1 MAHADKKQAA
11 DALLAQAVALHQHG
25 RIPEARLAYQR
36 IRSQDPRQF
45 VAWHMGGVAALQAGD
60 IRDAHTLIRKAL
72 ALRPN
77 DGAALINLGIVF
89 HRLGKLPEALQA
101 FDQGLETRADDP
113 SAHNNVG
120 NLLRDMK
127 RHEAALESY
136 GRALELNPQN
146 VLAYANRGTVLRD
159 LDRLEEALADFDQA
173 LARAPGYAI
182 AHYKKG
188 EILAELRRFKE
199 ALAHLDAALRLE
211 PDKAAFHA
219 SRGEI
224 FQDAGNFDAALRDFD
239 QAIRL
244 EPQAA
249 RYHQGRGLVLQDMR
263 RFPEAAAAFDRA
275 LKLDRNLPLL
285 QGQALA
291 MRMAICDWRDFDE
304 SLAAL
309 EASTARGVAASPP
322 FSMLVASASRRLQRQ
337 CAASWLAREG
347 QTVGSVPKRPDT
359 TGRKIRIGYFSAD
372 FHNHATAYL
381 MAEMFER
388 HEKKRFEII
397 AYSFGAII
405 QDAMR
410 ARLCAAFDAF
420 VEVGHLSDGDIAA
433 LARRD
438 GIDIA
443 VDLKGFT
450 GEGRNK
456 IFAHRVAPLQVSYL
470 GYPGTMAADYMDYLV
485 ADPVL
490 IPPEHQGDYAEKII
504 YMPHCYQVNDGTRR
518 IAESNPVRA
527 ELGLPEAG
535 FVFCCFNNNHKITP
549 SVFDIWM
556 RLLRAVPGSVFWL
569 LADNDAAVANL
580 RRAAIARGVE
590 ADRLVFADRIEP
602 AEHLARHSA
611 ADLCLDTLP
620 YNAHTTASDALWAG
634 LPVLTQLG
642 QSFPG
647 RVGASLLTALDLPEL
662 ITESPAAYE
671 ARALELARDP
681 ARLAGIRRKLWAQ
694 RLISPL
700 FDAGRFA
707 RHLEAGFQQIVQRHQ
722 AGQPPAHITIADISA

>member
-1 MAHADKKQAA
+1 MGMPGAA
-11 DALLAQAVALHQHG
+11 IDALLAQAVALHQQG
-25 RIPEARLAYQR
+25 RIPEARLAYRR
-36 IRSQDPRQF
+36 IQFQDPRQF
-45 VAWHMGGVAALQAGD
+45 TAWHMGGVAALQAGD
-60 IRDAHTLIRKAL
+60 TRDAHALIRKAL

-77 DGAALINLGIVF
+77 DGAALINLGLVL
-89 HRLGKLPEALQA
+89 HRLGKLPEALLA
-101 FDQGLETRADDP
+101 FDQGMKTRADDP
-113 SAHNNVG
+113 SAHNNIG

-127 RHEAALESY
+127 RHEAALESF
-136 GRALELNPQN
+136 GRALALNPHN

-159 LDRLEEALADFDQA
+159 LDRLEKALADFDQA

-188 EILAELRRFKE
+188 ETLAELRRFPE

-211 PDKAAFHA
+211 PESALFYA
-219 SRGEI
+219 SRGSI
-224 FQDAGNFDAALRDFD
+224 LQDAKNLEEALRDFD

-244 EPQAA
+244 EPEAA

-263 RFPEAAAAFDRA
+263 RFREAAAAFDRA

-291 MRMAICDWRDFDE
+291 MRMAICDWRDFE
-304 SLAAL
+304 KSRAAV
-309 EASTARGVAASPP
+309 EASIARGIAASPP
-322 FSMLVASASRRLQRQ
+322 FSMLGVSASRQLQRQ
-337 CAASWLAREG
+337 CAASWLAREA
-347 QTVGSVPKRPDT
+347 QTVASAPQRSNT
-359 TGRKIRIGYFSAD
+359 TGSKIRIGYFSAD

-388 HEKKRFEII
+388 HDKTRFEVI
-397 AYSFGAII
+397 AYSFGAIT

-410 ARLCAAFDAF
+410 TRLRAAFDAF

-456 IFAHRVAPLQVSYL
+456 IFAHRAAPLQVSYL

-490 IPPEHQGDYAEKII
+490 IPPEHQRDYAEKII
-504 YMPHCYQVNDGTRR
+504 YVPHSYQVNDSTRL
-518 IAESNPVRA
+518 IAKNSPDRA
-527 ELGLPEAG
+527 KLGLPEAG

-556 RLLRAVPGSVFWL
+556 RLLRALPGSVFWL

-590 ADRLVFADRIEP
+590 AHRLIFADRMEL
-602 AEHLARHSA
+602 AEHLARHAA

-642 QSFPG
+642 QSFAG

-671 ARALELARDP
+671 AQALNLARNP
-681 ARLAGIRRKLWAQ
+681 ARLSAIRRKLWAQ
-694 RLISPL
+694 RLTAPL
-700 FDAGRFA
+700 FDGGRFA
-707 RHLEAGFQQIVQRHQ
+707 RQIEAGFVKIMQRHQ
-722 AGQPPAHITIADISA
+722 SGLPPDHIMIADDPA

>member
-1 MAHADKKQAA
+1 MAHADKQQAA
-11 DALLAQAVALHQHG
+11 DSLLAQAVALHQQG

-45 VAWHMGGVAALQAGD
+45 VAWHMGGVAALQAND
-60 IRDAHTLIRKAL
+60 IRDAHALIRKAL

-77 DGAALINLGIVF
+77 DGAALINLGIVL
-89 HRLGKLPEALQA
+89 HRLAKLPEALQA
-101 FDQGLETRADDP
+101 FDQGLKTRADDP
-113 SAHNNVG
+113 SAHNNLG

-136 GRALELNPQN
+136 SRTLKLNPQN

-173 LARAPGYAI
+173 LNRAPGYAI

-188 EILAELRRFKE
+188 QVLAELRRFKE
-199 ALAHLDAALRLE
+199 ALVHSDAALRLA
-211 PDKAAFHA
+211 PDNAAFHA

-224 FQDAGNFDAALRDFD
+224 FQDTKNFDAALGDFD
-239 QAIRL
+239 QAILL

-263 RFPEAAAAFDRA
+263 RFPEAAAAFDQA

-291 MRMAICDWRDFDE
+291 MRMTICDWRDFDKAR
-304 SLAAL
+304 AAL
-309 EASTARGVAASPP
+309 EASIARGVVASTP
-322 FSMLVASASRRLQRQ
+322 FSMLVASASRQLQRQ
-337 CAASWLAREG
+337 CAASWLAREAR
-347 QTVGSVPKRPDT
+347 TVASMPRRPDT
-359 TGRKIRIGYFSAD
+359 TERKIRIGYFSAD
-372 FHNHATAYL
+372 FHNHATAHL

-388 HEKKRFEII
+388 HDKTRFEVI
-397 AYSFGAII
+397 AYSFGAIV

-410 ARLCAAFDAF
+410 ARLRAAFDAF

-450 GEGRNK
+450 CEERHK
-456 IFAHRVAPLQVSYL
+456 IFAHRAAPLQVSYL

-490 IPPEHQGDYAEKII
+490 IPPEHQKDYAEKII
-504 YMPHCYQVNDGTRR
+504 YMPYSYQVNDGTRR
-518 IAESNPVRA
+518 IADSKPDRA
-527 ELGLPEAG
+527 ELGLPETG
-535 FVFCCFNNNHKITP
+535 FVFSCFNNNHKITP

-556 RLLRAVPGSVFWL
+556 RLLLAVPGSVFWL
-569 LADNDAAVANL
+569 LADNATAVANL
-580 RRAAIARGVE
+580 QRAALARGIA
-590 ADRLVFADRIEP
+590 ADRLVFAERIDL
-602 AEHLARHSA
+602 AEHLARHAA

-642 QSFPG
+642 QGFPG

-694 RLISPL
+694 RLTAPL
-700 FDAGRFA
+700 FDSGRFA
-707 RHLEAGFQQIVQRHQ
+707 RHLEAGFEQIVQRHQ
-722 AGQPPAHITIADISA
+722 AGLPPAHVTISDIPA

>member
-1 MAHADKKQAA
+1 MGMPGAA
-11 DALLAQAVALHQHG
+11 IDALLAQAVALHQQG
-25 RIPEARLAYQR
+25 RIPEARQAYKR
-36 IRSQDPRQF
+36 IQFQDPGQF
-45 VAWHMGGVAALQAGD
+45 TAWHMGGVAALQAGD
-60 IRDAHTLIRKAL
+60 TRDAHALIRKAL

-77 DGAALINLGIVF
+77 DGAALINLGIVL
-89 HRLGKLPEALQA
+89 HRLGKLPEALLA
-101 FDQGLETRADDP
+101 FDQGMKTRADDP
-113 SAHNNVG
+113 SAHNNIG

-127 RHEAALESY
+127 RPEAALESF
-136 GRALELNPQN
+136 GRALALNPHN

-173 LARAPGYAI
+173 LARAPGYAV

-188 EILAELRRFKE
+188 ETLAELRRFPE

-211 PDKAAFHA
+211 PESALFYA
-219 SRGEI
+219 SRGSI
-224 FQDAGNFDAALRDFD
+224 LQDAKNLEEALRDFD

-244 EPQAA
+244 EPEAA
-249 RYHQGRGLVLQDMR
+249 RYHQGRGLVFQDMR
-263 RFPEAAAAFDRA
+263 RFREAAAAFDRA

-291 MRMAICDWRDFDE
+291 MRMAICDWRDFDK
-304 SLAAL
+304 SRAAV
-309 EASTARGVAASPP
+309 EASIARGIAASPP
-322 FSMLVASASRRLQRQ
+322 FCMLVISSSRQLQRQ
-337 CAASWLAREG
+337 CAASWLAREA
-347 QTVGSVPKRPDT
+347 QTVASAPQRSNT
-359 TGRKIRIGYFSAD
+359 TDSKIRIGYFSAD

-388 HEKKRFEII
+388 HDRTRFEVI
-397 AYSFGAII
+397 AYSFGAIT

-410 ARLCAAFDAF
+410 TRLRAAFYAF

-438 GIDIA
+438 GINIA

-456 IFAHRVAPLQVSYL
+456 IFAHRAAPLQVSYL

-490 IPPEHQGDYAEKII
+490 IPPEYQGDYAEKII
-504 YMPHCYQVNDGTRR
+504 YMPHSYQVNDSTRL
-518 IAESNPVRA
+518 IAKNSPDRA
-527 ELGLPEAG
+527 KLGLPEAG
-535 FVFCCFNNNHKITP
+535 FVFCCFNNNKKITP
-549 SVFDIWM
+549 FVFAIWM

-590 ADRLVFADRIEP
+590 AHRLVFADRMEL
-602 AEHLARHSA
+602 AEHLARHAA

-634 LPVLTQLG
+634 LPVLTLLG
-642 QSFPG
+642 QSFAG

-671 ARALELARDP
+671 AQALNLARNP
-681 ARLAGIRRKLWAQ
+681 ARLSAIRRKLWAQ
-694 RLISPL
+694 RLAAPL
-700 FDAGRFA
+700 FDGGRFA
-707 RHLEAGFQQIVQRHQ
+707 RHLEDGFVQIMQRHQ
-722 AGQPPAHITIADISA
+722 SGLPPDHIMIVDDPA

>member
-1 MAHADKKQAA
+1 MGVPEPSM
-11 DALLAQAVALHQHG
+11 DASLAKALALHQGG
-25 RIPEARLAYQR
+25 RIPEARQAYQR

-60 IRDAHTLIRKAL
+60 NRDAHALLRKAL
-72 ALRPN
+72 ALRPT
-77 DGAALINLGIVF
+77 DGAAMINLGIVL
-89 HRLGKLPEALQA
+89 HRLGKLPQSLQA
-101 FDQGLETRADDP
+101 FNQGMKTRADDP
-113 SAHNNVG
+113 SAHNNLG

-127 RHEAALESY
+127 RHEAALESF
-136 GRALELNPQN
+136 GRALALNPHN

-173 LARAPGYAI
+173 LARAPDYAG

-188 EILAELRRFKE
+188 EILAELRRFPK

-211 PDKAAFHA
+211 PESAIFHA

-224 FQDAGNFDAALRDFD
+224 FQDTKNLDAALRDFD

-244 EPQAA
+244 EPEAA

-263 RFPEAAAAFDRA
+263 RFPQAVAAFDQA
-275 LKLDRNLPLL
+275 LKLDRSLPRL
-285 QGQALA
+285 QGQAFTARL
-291 MRMAICDWRDFDE
+291 AICDWRDFDKA
-304 SLAAL
+304 LAAL
-309 EASTARGVAASPP
+309 EASITRGIVASPP
-322 FSMLVASASRRLQRQ
+322 LSMLVASASRHLQRLS
-337 CAASWLAREG
+337 AASWLAREA
-347 QTVGSVPKRPDT
+347 QTVASRPRCPDT
-359 TGRKIRIGYFSAD
+359 PGRKIRIGYFSAD

-381 MAEMFER
+381 MAELFER
-388 HEKKRFEII
+388 HDKTRFEIT
-397 AYSFGAII
+397 AYSFGPII

-410 ARLCAAFDAF
+410 TRLRAAFDTF
-420 VEVGHLSDGDIAA
+420 VEVGHLSDSDIAA

-450 GEGRNK
+450 EDGRNR
-456 IFAHRVAPLQVSYL
+456 IFAHRAAPLQVSYL
-470 GYPGTMAADYMDYLV
+470 GYPGTMAAGYMDYLV

-490 IPPEHQGDYAEKII
+490 IPPEHQQDYGEKII
-504 YMPHCYQVNDGTRR
+504 YMPYSYQVNDGTRR
-518 IAESNPVRA
+518 IAESRPVRA
-527 ELGLPEAG
+527 ELGLPEAA

-556 RLLRAVPGSVFWL
+556 RLLRAVPGSVLWM
-569 LADNDAAVANL
+569 LADNTAAVANL

-590 ADRLVFADRIEP
+590 ASRLVFAERIEL
-602 AEHLARHSA
+602 AEHLARHTA

-642 QSFPG
+642 QSFAG

-662 ITESPAAYE
+662 ITETPAAYE

-681 ARLAGIRRKLWAQ
+681 VRLAAIRSKLWAQ
-694 RLISPL
+694 RLTAPL

-707 RHLEAGFQQIVQRHQ
+707 RHLEAGFVQIIQRCQ
-722 AGQPPAHITIADISA
+722 SGLPADHIMIADAPV

>member
-1 MAHADKKQAA
+1 M
-11 DALLAQAVALHQHG
+11 
-25 RIPEARLAYQR
+25 
-36 IRSQDPRQF
+36 
-45 VAWHMGGVAALQAGD
+45 
-60 IRDAHTLIRKAL
+60 
-72 ALRPN
+72 
-77 DGAALINLGIVF
+77 
-89 HRLGKLPEALQA
+89 
-101 FDQGLETRADDP
+101 DDP
-113 SAHNNVG
+113 SAHNNLG

-127 RHEAALESY
+127 RHEAALESF
-136 GRALELNPQN
+136 GRALALNPHN

-173 LARAPGYAI
+173 LARAPDYAS

-188 EILAELRRFKE
+188 EILAELRRFPK

-211 PDKAAFHA
+211 PESAIFHA

-224 FQDAGNFDAALRDFD
+224 FQDTKNLDAALRDFD

-263 RFPEAAAAFDRA
+263 RFPEAVAAFDQA
-275 LKLDRNLPLL
+275 LKLDRSLPLL
-285 QGQALA
+285 QGQALTA
-291 MRMAICDWRDFDE
+291 RMAICDWRDFDK
-304 SLAAL
+304 SLAVL
-309 EASTARGVAASPP
+309 EASIARGTAASPP
-322 FSMLVASASRRLQRQ
+322 FSMLVASASRHLQRQ
-337 CAASWLAREG
+337 CAASWLAREA
-347 QTVGSVPKRPDT
+347 QTVACAPRCPES

-381 MAEMFER
+381 MAELFER
-388 HEKKRFEII
+388 HDKTRFEII
-397 AYSFGAII
+397 AYSFGPII
-405 QDAMR
+405 QDTMR
-410 ARLCAAFDAF
+410 KRLHAAFDTF
-420 VEVGHLSDGDIAA
+420 VEVGHLSDGAIAA

-456 IFAHRVAPLQVSYL
+456 IFAHRAAPLQVSYL

-490 IPPEHQGDYAEKII
+490 IPTEHQENYAEKII
-504 YMPHCYQVNDGTRR
+504 YMPHSYQVNDGRRR
-518 IAESNPVRA
+518 IAENNPDRS
-527 ELGLPEAG
+527 EMGLPETG

-556 RLLRAVPGSVFWL
+556 RLLRAVPGSVLWL
-569 LADNDAAVANL
+569 LADNASAVANL

-590 ADRLVFADRIEP
+590 AHRLVFAERIEP
-602 AEHLARHSA
+602 AEHLARHAA

-642 QSFPG
+642 HTFAG

-662 ITESPAAYE
+662 ITQSAATYE
-671 ARALELARDP
+671 ARALELARNP
-681 ARLAGIRRKLWAQ
+681 ARLGDIRRKLWAQ
-694 RLISPL
+694 RLIAPL
-700 FDAGRFA
+700 FDGGHFA
-707 RHLEAGFQQIVQRHQ
+707 RHLEAGFVQIIQRCQ
-722 AGQPPAHITIADISA
+722 SGLPPDHIMIADAPV